1 MLNTSF
7 CLAYFITALEKKDL
21 IGRGLNNVCLSFL
34 ANHMKLNAIPN
45 PCNMVVLSK
54 NPAI

>member
-21 IGRGLNNVCLSFL
+21 IGRGLNSVCLSVL
-34 ANHMKLNAIPN
+34 AKYKKPNAIPN
-45 PCNMVVLSK
+45 PCNIVVLSK